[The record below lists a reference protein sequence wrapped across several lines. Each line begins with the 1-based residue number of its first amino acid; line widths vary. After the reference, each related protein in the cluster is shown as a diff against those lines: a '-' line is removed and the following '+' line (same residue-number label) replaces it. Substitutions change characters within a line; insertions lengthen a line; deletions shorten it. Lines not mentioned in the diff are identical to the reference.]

1 MPSCLERIDLQRSRW
16 QGILTMLGKILIYGS
31 YGYTGDLIARFAK
44 EDGVEVVLSGRN
56 SERLRKQA
64 ERYGFQSQPADL
76 SDPKSIRS
84 ALKHAD
90 VVIHCAGPFAHTYEA
105 MARACLDTGTHY
117 TDITGEAEV
126 YEGLWAMDEQAK
138 RAGIMLLPGT
148 GFDVVPS
155 DCLAAHL
162 KARCPAATHLE
173 LAFRGRG
180 GGVSHGTAKTMAENF
195 HLGGTVR
202 RDGKLERVST
212 AWKTRMID
220 FGDGKPAHCMSIP
233 WGDVVTAYKST
244 GIPNILVYT
253 AVPRRPVRMLQLARP
268 LLPLFGTR
276 PVQRLIKNRI
286 EAAPA
291 GPDDEARAKARN
303 ELWGEARAAD
313 GSTAVSRLRT
323 PEGYTLTA
331 KMALSIA
338 RKICGGRHTA
348 GFQTP
353 STAYGKDLILELPGT
368 ERADA

>member
-1 MPSCLERIDLQRSRW
+1 MV
-16 QGILTMLGKILIYGS
+16 GKILVYGS
-31 YGYTGDLIARFAK
+31 YGYTGDLIARFAR
-44 EDGVEVVLSGRN
+44 EGGVEVVLSGRN
-56 SERLRKQA
+56 AERLRRQA
-64 ERYGFQSQPADL
+64 EGYGFESVPADV
-76 SDPKSIRS
+76 SDPDSIRS
-84 ALKHAD
+84 ALRDAA

-126 YEGLWAMDEQAK
+126 YEGLWAMDEEAK
-138 RAGIMLLPGT
+138 RVGIMLLPGT

-162 KARCPAATHLE
+162 KSRCSDATHLE

-195 HLGGTVR
+195 YLGGTVR
-202 RDGKLERVST
+202 QDGLLRQVPV
-212 AWKTRMID
+212 AWKTRKID
-220 FGDGKPAHCMSIP
+220 FGDGRPAHCMSIP
-233 WGDVVTAYKST
+233 WGDVVTAYRST
-244 GIPNILVYT
+244 GIPNIIVYT
-253 AVPRRPVRMLQLARP
+253 GVPERPARMLRLARP

-276 PVQRLIKNRI
+276 LVQSLIKKRI

-291 GPDDEARAKARN
+291 GPDDQARATAYN
-303 ELWGEARAAD
+303 ELWGEARAVN
-313 GSTAVSRLRT
+313 GQTVVSRLRT

-338 RKICGGRHTA
+338 QKICNGEQVP

-368 ERADA
+368 ERVDE

>member
-1 MPSCLERIDLQRSRW
+1 M
-16 QGILTMLGKILIYGS
+16 GHKILVYGS

-56 SERLRKQA
+56 ADRLRGQA
-64 ERYGFQSQPADL
+64 ERYGFDFVPADL
-76 SDPKSIRS
+76 SHPEPIRK
-84 ALKHAD
+84 ALRNAD
-90 VVIHCAGPFAHTYEA
+90 VVIHCAGPFSHTYEA

-126 YEGLWAMDEQAK
+126 YEGLWAMDEDAK

-162 KARCPAATHLE
+162 KSRCPEATHLE

-195 HLGGTVR
+195 HRGGTIR
-202 RDGKLERVST
+202 RDGKLEQVPT

-220 FGDGKPAHCMSIP
+220 FGDGRPAHCMSIP
-233 WGDVVTAYKST
+233 WGDVVTAYRST

-253 AVPRRPVRMLQLARP
+253 GVPRRPARMLKLMRP
-268 LLPLFGTR
+268 LLPLVGMG
-276 PVQRLIKNRI
+276 PIQRMIKKRI

-291 GPDDEARAKARN
+291 GPDDAARATAYN
-303 ELWGEARAAD
+303 ELWGEARAAN
-313 GSTAVSRLRT
+313 GQTAVSRLRT

-331 KMALSIA
+331 RMSLSIA
-338 RKICGGRHTA
+338 QKICSGQHTP

-353 STAYGKDLILELPGT
+353 STAYGKDVVLELAGT
-368 ERADA
+368 ERFDD